1 MLDYLIEKNGLLGE
15 YIDEKNHRRLTKNHI
30 VLIKRLINP
39 DIDYTKDSEWPY
51 DEPDKKKSF
60 LFEVEVCN
68 SA

>member
-1 MLDYLIEKNGLLGE
+1 MLDYLIEKSGLLGE
-15 YIDEKNHRRLTKNHI
+15 YMDEKKNRLTKDHI

-39 DIDYTKDSEWPY
+39 DIDYTKDSAWPY
-51 DEPDKKKSF
+51 PDKKKSF